1 MAKNAAGEGQLGAL
15 HDVLATVLMEALRN
29 PDTATAAVM
38 NAARGFLK
46 DNDITCRI
54 EDGSKLGELKDELDK
69 QGPQAG
75 STEPVED
82 KELADAL
89 NDVLSMEEYRNRA

>member
-15 HDVLATVLMEALRN
+15 HDVLATVLMEALKN

-54 EDGSKLGELKDELDK
+54 EDGSKLGELQDVLNQ
-69 QGPQAG
+69 QGPGTAV
-75 STEPVED
+75 VED
-82 KELADAL
+82 PELAAAL
-89 NDVLSMEEYRNRA
+89 DDVIDLEQYRGRA